1 VNEHSGQSVKRL
13 EELLTMRPQPQQA
26 IEDLGRI
33 HPLYKRMP
41 SEARKLAHRS
51 GTLGQPGAKP
61 PPAKPPGH
69 RQRAPGEIRAVE
81 PSERS
86 RRPSVVVEPPAN
98 RVRAEVLEPQV
109 MLAAVLGATEAPRR
123 LETRR

>member
-1 VNEHSGQSVKRL
+1 MAEHLGQSVKRV
-13 EELLTMRPQPQQA
+13 EELSTMRPQPKQA
-26 IEDLGRI
+26 IEDLARI
-33 HPLYKRMP
+33 YALYERVP

-61 PPAKPPGH
+61 LPAKPPGH
-69 RQRAPGEIRAVE
+69 RQRTPREIRAIE
-81 PSERS
+81 PSKRS
-86 RRPSVVVEPPAN
+86 RRLPVVVEPPAK

-109 MLAAVLGATEAPRR
+109 MLAAALGVTEAPRR